1 MTGKKIE
8 KARNE
13 ILGLTLIDFTDD
25 GKALFFK
32 DEEGRNYT
40 IDFTGKD
47 GAVVNRGLTRDEEI
61 EHKLMLFDLLLEKL
75 DISEE
80 ELWELYA

>member
-1 MTGKKIE
+1 MAGKKIE
-8 KARNE
+8 EARND
-13 ILGLTLIDFTDD
+13 IIGLKLIDFMDD
-25 GKALFFK
+25 GDVLFFE
-32 DEEGRNYT
+32 DTEGRSYS

-61 EHKLMLFDLLLEKL
+61 EHKLILLNLLLEKL

-80 ELWELYA
+80 ELWELYV

>member
-1 MTGKKIE
+1 MFGKKIE
-8 KARNE
+8 NARNE
-13 ILGLTLIDFTDD
+13 IIGLKLIDFIDD
-25 GKALFFK
+25 GKVLFFK
-32 DEEGRNYT
+32 DEDGRSYN

-61 EHKLMLFDLLLEKL
+61 EHKLMLLDLLLEKL

-80 ELWELYA
+80 ELWELYV